1 MRVRLGAGVDQLHDE
16 VGSDYFGVNF
26 DPCYLALRNYD
37 PVAVAQQWQPRIFH
51 AHLKD
56 HIGAYPEWDHK
67 IPGQGDLDYP
77 RIVRGLQD
85 IGFSE
90 AISIETF
97 VTMDF
102 DEACEVGYTAL
113 APSMGKTT

>member
-1 MRVRLGAGVDQLHDE
+1 MGHARRWRQHRSGCIPRRRINGGNWGQDAHD
-16 VGSDYFGVNF
+16 
-26 DPCYLALRNYD
+26 
-37 PVAVAQQWQPRIFH
+37 IFH
-51 AHLKD
+51 AHRND

-77 RIVRGLQD
+77 RIVQGLKD

-102 DEACEVGYTAL
+102 DEACDVGYKAL